1 MACWNSVVIGWL
13 LVSGICL
20 AGPQSQPGS
29 DSGRSAVPRT
39 DLPAPPPLPKTVDPA
54 AVRHQARQFIKELD
68 SADFRV
74 RLAASR
80 KLSEVAVGAVD
91 ELRMA
96 AAQGSLEVRVRVIE
110 ILKTMYI
117 SPKDRESTAADAVL
131 EGLAESGDPEV
142 AMAANLVLTDHSDL
156 RDRRAW
162 QQIQRLGGRR
172 RDLNQQRIIVPNG
185 AAVPIQQTVTNIELD
200 EQWTGGDEGLKYFK
214 RLNSIG
220 ALYLIDGANVSQEA
234 VDALHRVIP
243 GLNVQRRGSAYLG
256 IAGAPNPLG
265 AAGCL
270 VVSVKVNSAA
280 FRAQIQRS
288 DVITKFDGVEIQSF
302 EGLITQIKT
311 KKAGQRVT
319 VEISRRGQPLVLDV
333 TLGRWSDK

>member
-1 MACWNSVVIGWL
+1 MDAST
-13 LVSGICL
+13 
-20 AGPQSQPGS
+20 AGDT
-29 DSGRSAVPRT
+29 DSGASVKHRT
-39 DLPAPPPLPKTVDPA
+39 
-54 AVRHQARQFIKELD
+54 RQLIKELD

-80 KLSEVAVGAVD
+80 KLSEVATGAVD

-96 AAQGSLEVRVRVIE
+96 ASQGSLEVRVRVIE
-110 ILKTMYI
+110 ILKTMYT
-117 SPKDRESTAADAVL
+117 SRKDSESSAADDVL
-131 EGLAESGDPEV
+131 EGLVEAGDPEV
-142 AMAANLVLTDHSDL
+142 ALAAKVVLTNHSDL
-156 RDRRAW
+156 RDQRAW
-162 QQIQRLGGRR
+162 RQIQRLGGRR
-172 RDLNQQRIIVPNG
+172 RDLNQQRILVPNG
-185 AAVPIQQTVTNIELD
+185 AMIPIQQTVTNIELD
-200 EQWTGGDEGLKYFK
+200 EQWTGGDQGLKYLK
-214 RLNSIG
+214 RLSSIG

-234 VDALHRVIP
+234 VDALYRVIP
-243 GLNVQRRGSAYLG
+243 GLNVQRRGNAYLG

-302 EGLITQIKT
+302 EGLIGQIKT
-311 KKAGQRVT
+311 KKAGQPVM
-319 VEISRRGQPLVLDV
+319 VEVSRQGQPLTLEV